1 MKKRIVFV
9 QPLLAPYLVPRFE
22 ALAELG
28 EFDVHIVVE
37 SAGFEGRVGWSPRE
51 VRGCHV
57 YVAKSRQM
65 HKTLRDGCLGYT
77 DSLTKTVPYGLP
89 LLLARLAPDA
99 VIICNPTE
107 AICAALA
114 KTLVPFR
121 TGLILED
128 TPTSQ
133 AKKRRIVQTLRKHV
147 YRMADFVICFS
158 EDAKRYAQS
167 IGINAPLHRSSW
179 SIDPLWLGY
188 KRKAE
193 GPPSAKYVIRIPQ
206 SIVRFLIVGAL
217 RELKG
222 HLPFLKAWTEFSKG
236 KDDVELIVVGDGPLR
251 SKAEAFCLNQGLR
264 NVRIR
269 GNVLYETVKEFYL
282 SSDVF
287 VLPTLEDLFGL
298 VVTEAMAFGLPVLT
312 TPYAGARE
320 LIRDGYN
327 GYLFDPAVQC
337 STVQALEKIY
347 SQRNRLTDMGNN
359 SREIISRYTHEEVMH
374 NLAQILEKE
383 CS

>member
-28 EFDVHIVVE
+28 KFDVHIVVE

-57 YVAKSRQM
+57 HVAKSRQM
-65 HKTLRDGCLGYT
+65 HKRFRDDRLCYT
-77 DSLTKTVPYGLP
+77 DSRTKTVPYGLP
-89 LLLARLAPDA
+89 FLLGRLAPDA

-133 AKKRRIVQTLRKHV
+133 AKKRRIVQMLRKHA
-147 YRMADFVICFS
+147 YRMADFVIYFS

-167 IGINAPLHRSSW
+167 IGITAPLHRSSW
-179 SIDPLWLGY
+179 SIDPSWLGY
-188 KRKAE
+188 KRKAD
-193 GPPSAKYVIRIPQ
+193 GPPSAKYVTRTPP

-217 RELKG
+217 IERKG
-222 HLPFLKAWTEFSKG
+222 HLPFLKAWAEFSKG
-236 KDDVELIVVGDGPLR
+236 KNDVELIVVGNGPLR
-251 SKAEAFCLNQGLR
+251 SKAETFCLNQGLR
-264 NVRIR
+264 NVRIA
-269 GNVLYETVKEFYL
+269 GHVPYETVKDFYL

-287 VLPTLEDLFGL
+287 VLPTLEDLFGI
-298 VVTEAMAFGLPVLT
+298 VVIEAMALGLPVLT

-320 LIRDGYN
+320 LIKDGYS

-337 STVQALEKIY
+337 STVQALKKIY
-347 SQRNRLTDMGNN
+347 SQRDRLADMGKH

-374 NLAQILEKE
+374 NLAQILERE